1 MSQLNLTTEEDQ
13 LILSGLRAKAIQYAA
28 MFGSDD
34 QAVLD
39 LIAKVEGQL
48 PAPVVVEPTIVI
60 DPEVVAPE
68 EKAAIIAFLD
78 DIPHEQNTHEDDI
91 VQDGHE

>member
-13 LILSGLRAKAIQYAA
+13 LVLSGLRAKATQYAA
-28 MFGSDD
+28 MFGSED

-48 PAPVVVEPTIVI
+48 PQSTPVIAIDPPDVVAAEEVIEAHFAAEEVEAPVKTKKAKAVE
-60 DPEVVAPE
+60 E
-68 EKAAIIAFLD
+68 
-78 DIPHEQNTHEDDI
+78 
-91 VQDGHE
+91 

>member
-13 LILSGLRAKAIQYAA
+13 LVLSGLRAKATQYAA
-28 MFGSDD
+28 MFGSED
-34 QAVLD
+34 QAILD

-68 EKAAIIAFLD
+68 EKTAIAAFLD
-78 DIPHEQNTHEDDI
+78 DIPHEQTTHEDDI